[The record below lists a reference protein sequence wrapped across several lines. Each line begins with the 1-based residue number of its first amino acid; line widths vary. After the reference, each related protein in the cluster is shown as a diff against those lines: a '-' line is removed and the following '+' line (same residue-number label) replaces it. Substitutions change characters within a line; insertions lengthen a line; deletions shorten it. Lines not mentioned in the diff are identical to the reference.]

1 MTRGVNVREIA
12 VGALVEIL
20 EKGKM
25 SHQVLA
31 AVLEKYQY
39 LEKQERAFL
48 SRTVEGTLE
57 KLLELDYIMGQF
69 SKTPVSK
76 MKPFIRNLL
85 RMSLYH
91 LFYMDSVPERAV
103 VSEAVKLAE
112 RKGFHGLKGFV
123 NGLLRGIARNKDHIG
138 WPEDELS
145 RLEVQASIPKWILE
159 EWLAM
164 YEKTVVEEMIKG
176 ISQKRPL
183 TIRCNRRKTGPE
195 ALKAR
200 LKAEG
205 VEAAFHPYL
214 PYALEISGFDYL
226 GKLKSFQEGEFQVQ
240 DISSM
245 LAADLGARFHP
256 GFALDVCSAPGGKAL
271 HLAEAAR
278 EGCLV
283 EARDINGY
291 KISLMEENKARL
303 GAANLVT
310 RIWDAAVLDETM
322 IEKADLLLAD
332 LPCSGLG
339 VIGKKR
345 DICYKTTKEDVESL
359 AELQRKILSVVW
371 QYVRKGGVLLY
382 STCTV
387 TRQENL
393 ENLRWFME
401 NHPFAP
407 IDIQPYFADCLQE
420 DSMKEGYL
428 QLLPG
433 VHRSDG
439 FFLSALRRR

>member
-20 EKGKM
+20 EKDKM
-25 SHQVLA
+25 SHQVLG

-145 RLEVQASIPKWILE
+145 RLEVRASIPKWILE

-164 YEKTVVEEMIKG
+164 YDNTVVEEMIKG
-176 ISQKRPL
+176 ISKKRPL
-183 TIRCNRRKTGPE
+183 TIRCNRRKIGPE

-205 VEAAFHPYL
+205 VEAALHPYL

-271 HLAEAAR
+271 HLAEAIG

-291 KISLMEENKARL
+291 KVSLMEENRARL

-401 NHPFAP
+401 NHPFEP

-420 DSMKEGYL
+420 DSMKKGYL